1 MKKEIDFTLQD
12 LITNFIITV
21 SVILWLVFNYR
32 FIASLDTTAT
42 QNRKAIVEQTKAI
55 QTLSVYTK
63 TIAKEVLITRQLVVD
78 LRAAQIK

>member
-42 QNRKAIVEQTKAI
+42 QNREAIVEQTKAI